1 MGNTVADSKSNDT
14 PIPRAPTWWADKGE
28 DKLLALLEQA
38 PSVIVGL
45 DLEKRIQFINR
56 DLLFNKKYKHG
67 DSVLDHAN
75 EIFREQLESLI
86 DHVFDTGELME
97 FESHGFK
104 PDGDVLYYTNQLA
117 PIAEKGKIMGATL
130 VTTDITEQVKSRKE
144 FEFAKERLEKA
155 QEIAKVGSWE
165 WNIADGSIWWSDE
178 LYLMYNLDRG
188 DVRPTFKKFL
198 SKVHPN
204 DRGIVEQSVADAVA
218 GNSTFNVECRLV
230 FSAHDMLYVHTV
242 AHLTFDDAGKPKS
255 LRGIA
260 QDVTGRRSVEE
271 ALKQSRA
278 MLAEAQGIAHL
289 GSSDWDVTLDTYY
302 WSDETYRI
310 FGYDPQSFEPTSTSF
325 LDLVHHEDREEVFS
339 AANRAIKDRLPY
351 TIAHRIILDSGEVR
365 YLSNSSKS
373 FEDHAGNLVRVVR
386 TLQDV
391 TARKK
396 SEVEL
401 AMANKLLLSQSK
413 REQKMKSRALIVGM
427 EEERARVSR
436 ELHDGIGQMLSAVK
450 FTVGRLASSEALTE
464 LGQQNIDELKE
475 IIDMSIAE
483 TIAMSNN
490 LMPSVLRDFGLK
502 PAIQKIIKHFES
514 DPHTNINFKGSHDS
528 VRLPKEIETGLYR
541 ITQEA
546 VNNAMKY
553 ANASNIEVLLS
564 QTDQHVH
571 LEISDNGEGFKID
584 VQQDDVRNFGNGLI
598 NMKERV
604 VMMGGRFKLMSNL
617 GNGTKVIINV
627 PIQLDGGV

>member
-1 MGNTVADSKSNDT
+1 MHNTVVDSKSNDT
-14 PIPRAPTWWADKGE
+14 PIPKEPTWWADKGE

-56 DLLFNKKYKHG
+56 DLLFNKKYEYG

-75 EIFREQLESLI
+75 EIFRERLESLI
-86 DHVFDTGELME
+86 DHVFDTGELTE

-117 PIAEKGKIMGATL
+117 PIAEKGEILGATL

-178 LYLMYNLDRG
+178 LYLMYNLDRS

-260 QDVTGRRSVEE
+260 QDVTGRKSVEE

-278 MLAEAQGIAHL
+278 TLTEAQRIAHL

-365 YLSNSSKS
+365 HLSNSSKS

-401 AMANKLLLSQSK
+401 AIANKLLLSHTK

-450 FTVGRLASSEALTE
+450 FTIGRLASSGALTE
-464 LGQQNIDELKE
+464 VDQQNIDELKE

-514 DPHTNINFKGSHDS
+514 DPNTNINFKCLHDS

-553 ANASNIEVLLS
+553 ANASRIEVLLS

-571 LEISDNGEGFKID
+571 LEVSDNGAGFKID
-584 VQQDDVRNFGNGLI
+584 VQQDDLSNFGNGLI